1 MHARLVLIALAVT
14 LATACQKA
22 PGAATDDGD
31 PPRATASAQMPKVHL
46 TAQDGTDQVV
56 SVEVVRTGAELERGL
71 MYRRHLDPDRGMLFI
86 MGETQVHT
94 FWMKNTYIP
103 LDMLFITQDK
113 TVAGIVENAE
123 PLTLDHRFV
132 DTPSYYVLEVN
143 GGWSAKHGV
152 TGGAKVTFDGVTE

>member
-1 MHARLVLIALAVT
+1 
-14 LATACQKA
+14 
-22 PGAATDDGD
+22 
-31 PPRATASAQMPKVHL
+31 
-46 TAQDGTDQVV
+46 
-56 SVEVVRTGAELERGL
+56 
-71 MYRRHLDPDRGMLFI
+71 
-86 MGETQVHT
+86 
-94 FWMKNTYIP
+94 
-103 LDMLFITQDK
+103 MLFITQDK